1 MPTLMTLV
9 AVAGLVVLLV
19 IPGIPAAILVSP
31 KRTLQ
36 IAPTIALGLFL
47 GVGIELVIVLGL
59 VHLGMY
65 TTPIFAFVG
74 VVVSIALW
82 IGALAT
88 RPTMRRPQFSPAGAV
103 MAVIV
108 GAAVVLRTDPIYFI
122 YQTADFGAYVN
133 RANGV
138 AAGGSFGEWFLNL
151 FPAVLS
157 VPSLIF
163 GANHTVD
170 AMPLLGLLLVVGIP
184 AISHRLGFPPWA
196 TLVAAFIAAF
206 HIMPVWFSEFPASE
220 MLSAVLLTGMLLV
233 LATAIAE
240 RSGAAAVVAGSF
252 GFLLATA
259 RVNEL
264 LLAPIV
270 IVASIVAIMLIDED
284 AVKTTTSFIWAFFVA
299 SLVGFFYNITFNS
312 PYFVDF
318 QLGMFF
324 PEAVTDAVALAS
336 NPFVAIGVGVTLG
349 VALWAM
355 IAVAHRNADSKNPGR
370 WVSTFLPLGLLAGL
384 FLFIAWRALSGS
396 FASPAGKVLILGP
409 VLISLAVAGV
419 VMGALRHHR
428 MPPERRVVY
437 LIATVAVIAFTALQ
451 AIRLGLPD
459 HDVAPYFLYWHR
471 YYLSEVFPVA
481 VVLALW
487 PLEMLMTRTW
497 TFAGTDRWLRLAPV
511 AVAVV
516 VMALVGI
523 EALGPNLAVASGTMF
538 EDAYETVAELDRLTS
553 DPADSP
559 IVYLGSNGLPEGWIW
574 GNTSRLIALPL
585 AETFGRLVVGNRGPR
600 EPDLQPSELELVGIL
615 QSFGVDTVY
624 LITDS
629 QTVPD
634 GTVLA
639 ARGWK
644 VSDIGVVKVS
654 IDRLPWD
661 RGKSASEQRY
671 VSNDF
676 YLHVSRVTR

>member
-1 MPTLMTLV
+1 MPTQITLV
-9 AVAGLVVLLV
+9 AVAALVVLLV

-31 KRTLQ
+31 KRTLH
-36 IAPTIALGLFL
+36 IAPTFALGLFL
-47 GVGIELVIVLGL
+47 GLGIELVIVLGL

-65 TTPIFAFVG
+65 TTPVLFAVG
-74 VVVSIALW
+74 AAVSLGLW
-82 IGALAT
+82 VGALAT
-88 RPTMRRPQFSPAGAV
+88 RPTMRRPKFTPAGAV

-108 GAAVVLRTDPIYFI
+108 GAAVFLRTDPIYFI
-122 YQTADFGAYVN
+122 YQTADFGEYVN

-157 VPSLIF
+157 VPGLIF

-170 AMPLLGLLLVVGIP
+170 AMPLLGLLLVIGIP

-196 TLVAAFIAAF
+196 TVVAAFIAAF

-233 LATAIAE
+233 LATAVTD
-240 RSGAAAVVAGSF
+240 RSTAAAIVAGSF

-259 RVNEL
+259 RVNAM

-270 IVASIVAIMLIDED
+270 VLACIAAITLIDKD
-284 AVKTTTSFIWAFFVA
+284 AVRTTTRFIWAFVA
-299 SLVGFFYNITFNS
+299 TSLLGFFYDITFNS
-312 PYFVDF
+312 PYFVEF

-324 PEAVTDAVALAS
+324 PESVTNAVARLR
-336 NPFVAIGVGVTLG
+336 NPLFAIGVGIMLG
-349 VALWAM
+349 VALWGM
-355 IAVAHRNADSKNPGR
+355 IAVARGNADRKNPGR

-384 FLFIAWRALSGS
+384 FLFIAWRASSGS

-409 VLISLAVAGV
+409 VLISLTMAGIL
-419 VMGALRHHR
+419 MGALRHHR
-428 MPPERRVVY
+428 MPPERRIVY
-437 LIATVAVIAFTALQ
+437 LIATVAVIVFTALQ

-471 YYLSEVFPVA
+471 YYVSEVFPIA
-481 VVLALW
+481 IVLALW

-497 TFAGTDRWLRLAPV
+497 KVARSERWLRLAPV
-511 AVAVV
+511 TVAILF
-516 VMALVGI
+516 MALNGI

-538 EDAYETVAELDRLTS
+538 EDAYETIEDLDSLTS

-559 IVYLGSNGLPEGWIW
+559 IVYLGSNRLLEGWIW
-574 GNTSRLIALPL
+574 GNTSRLIASPL

-634 GTVLA
+634 GAVLA
-639 ARGWK
+639 ARGWE
-644 VSDIGVVKVS
+644 VSAIGVVKVS